1 MRQVIF
7 FMQNVIA
14 AYLFQNKIC
23 PLPGLGTL
31 AITSQPA
38 GYDVVNKSFLPPA
51 VQTDFSTAET
61 DAALLVD
68 YIASRQNCT
77 VITAIELLGKF
88 SNGLKQQLAAN
99 GKATIP
105 FAGTLSSNDDGV
117 ITFQQYALPAYM
129 QQNIAAEKVVHPEAA
144 HTMLVGDKETTTL
157 KMAEYYTET
166 ESPKNYW
173 WVWALVLL
181 AIALAAVFIYL
192 NQHSLSSF
200 FGNSNSVM

>member
-1 MRQVIF
+1 
-7 FMQNVIA
+7 MQHIIT
-14 AYLFQNKIC
+14 AYLFQNKTC

-31 AITSQPA
+31 AITNRPA
-38 GYDVVNKSFLPPA
+38 EYDFVNKSFLPPA
-51 VQTDFSTAET
+51 AQAVFNTEET
-61 DAALLVD
+61 DAAMLVD
-68 YIASRQNCT
+68 YIAAKQNCS
-77 VITAIELLGKF
+77 VITAIEELGKYCNRLKHEL
-88 SNGLKQQLAAN
+88 SKNGSVL
-99 GKATIP
+99 IP
-105 FAGTLSSNDDGV
+105 YTGTLLSTADNTIAFTQIELPVYLQQGV
-117 ITFQQYALPAYM
+117 
-129 QQNIAAEKVVHPEAA
+129 AAEKVVHPEAA

-192 NQHSLSSF
+192 NQSGISSF